1 MVALILLEKDKGL
14 LPAAIF
20 GITSPNKMIIAV
32 MSTVRMKRYSSMFC
46 FTTNREKARYNK
58 NAAIPVCN
66 KFLMTIMLASS
77 ISGRFTRYTI
87 LLSFLFPD
95 SFNSFNFVLLS
106 EKKATS
112 EPEIKK
118 EAISNSRIIAKQI
131 SRLPV
136 APGNNCP
143 KPLFIKIKYAS
154 SSPSTKIILYLKL

>member
-1 MVALILLEKDKGL
+1 MLIEKDKGL
-14 LPAAIF
+14 LTAAIF
-20 GITSPNKMIIAV
+20 RITSPNKMIIAV
-32 MSTVRMKRYSSMFC
+32 MSKASMTRYSSIFC
-46 FTTNREKARYNK
+46 FTTNREKATYNK
-58 NAAIPVCN
+58 NTAIPVCN
-66 KFLMTIMLASS
+66 KFLMTIMLANSN
-77 ISGRFTRYTI
+77 SGRSTRFNT

-95 SFNSFNFVLLS
+95 SFNSFNFELLS

-118 EAISNSRIIAKQI
+118 EAISNNRIIAKQI

-143 KPLFIKIKYAS
+143 KPLFIEIKYAS